1 MRSEEEMFEDGA
13 EAAKGINGER
23 EEEHVT
29 RQ

>member
-1 MRSEEEMFEDGA
+1 VRTEQEMFEDGA
-13 EAAKGINGER
+13 EPAKGINGER